1 MLRMGPEGYG
11 GKCEPSYNGDVT
23 LAYSTNIGRTWF
35 DIGTYQAVLYN
46 TGPFFHISVALPEQ
60 GWSNTTRFKFYQV
73 TKPPATHACMPSQL
87 SHLTK
92 ALPFGFAIWLCHGST
107 SAVLYGVALSCWGF
121 GVWRDWKRVVLCQY
135 VVSCCVVRCGGSP
148 LGYLPTKVDL
158 HQLVLVTF

>member
-1 MLRMGPEGYG
+1 MGPEGYG

-23 LAYSTNIGRTWF
+23 LAYSTDIGKTWF

-46 TGPFFHISVALPEQ
+46 TGPFFHISTTLPEQ

-92 ALPFGFAIWLCHGST
+92 ALPFGFATVRRALCCMALRQVAGVSAPGATGS
-107 SAVLYGVALSCWGF
+107 A
-121 GVWRDWKRVVLCQY
+121 
-135 VVSCCVVRCGGSP
+135 SCC
-148 LGYLPTKVDL
+148 TNM
-158 HQLVLVTF
+158 